1 MPRILSP
8 KERRENCGQR
18 PFRAWLAKAER
29 ATRCRKRVLKS
40 DMVLLEK
47 EESGA
52 RHWSGQA
59 VAKSPCKVPVSR
71 VSCCIA
77 CG

>member
-1 MPRILSP
+1 MPRMLPP
-8 KERRENCGQR
+8 KERGENCGQR
-18 PFRAWLAKAER
+18 PFRARLAKAER
-29 ATRCRKRVLKS
+29 ATRRKKRVLKS
-40 DMVLLEK
+40 DMVLLEG

-59 VAKSPCKVPVSR
+59 VAKSPCKVLVSR